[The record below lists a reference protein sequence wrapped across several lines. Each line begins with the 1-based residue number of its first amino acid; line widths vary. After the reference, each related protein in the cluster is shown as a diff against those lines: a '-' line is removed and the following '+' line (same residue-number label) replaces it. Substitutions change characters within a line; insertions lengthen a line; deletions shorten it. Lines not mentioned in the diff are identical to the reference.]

1 MVAVGFSQL
10 PFVSL
15 RQFLSDLSLR
25 FFSIPSLQN
34 QGNRGLTAELYVDF
48 QLCGVW
54 CPNTLLVQGS
64 TVLYIIVTW
73 FQNQNYSKRLS
84 EMSLPLMFL
93 PKLVGNKLWISF
105 YLFCLG
111 VIGVLYSML
120 AFNWF
125 INFEL
130 LSFHVVL
137 ALFSLEKELW

>member
-54 CPNTLLVQGS
+54 CRNTLLVQGS

-73 FQNQNYSKRLS
+73 FQKSK
-84 EMSLPLMFL
+84 
-93 PKLVGNKLWISF
+93 
-105 YLFCLG
+105 LFKKT
-111 VIGVLYSML
+111 VRNVTPTNVPPQIGR
-120 AFNWF
+120 
-125 INFEL
+125 
-130 LSFHVVL
+130 
-137 ALFSLEKELW
+137 